1 VSPPRS
7 APGSPA
13 GGREAFGGH
22 VTIEDVDP
30 LRCMLNARV
39 VAIVVGR
46 RKRRGDTTVAFALLG
61 VGWLLLAQ
69 TILIVWD

>member
-1 VSPPRS
+1 
-7 APGSPA
+7 
-13 GGREAFGGH
+13 
-22 VTIEDVDP
+22 
-30 LRCMLNARV
+30 MLNARV